1 MVAPWLAVLQ
11 HVPWSEVISNAPKL
25 AEGARKLWNT
35 VSGQPPAPVPTA
47 PPDSTLP
54 ATPAE
59 LIGALEARI
68 AALEAGTAGL
78 QAQMRESTELIKS
91 LADQNTQL
99 IQRAEANRRRTVWLA
114 VLAVLAT
121 VLAVVG
127 LVAPLAGGST

>member
-1 MVAPWLAVLQ
+1 M
-11 HVPWSEVISNAPKL
+11 
-25 AEGARKLWNT
+25 
-35 VSGQPPAPVPTA
+35 PTA

-114 VLAVLAT
+114 VLAVVAT

-127 LVAPLAGGST
+127 LVAPLAGGSA